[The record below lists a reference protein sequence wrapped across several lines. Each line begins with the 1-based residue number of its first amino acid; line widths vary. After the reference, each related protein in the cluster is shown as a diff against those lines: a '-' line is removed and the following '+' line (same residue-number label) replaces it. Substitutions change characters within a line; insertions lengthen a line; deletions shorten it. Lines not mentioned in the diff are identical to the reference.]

1 MATGQKGVKMF
12 EVINSQ
18 VVDPSKWAETAR
30 KNAEDYERQRQFLIK
45 VFSDVSKYMKKNQQT
60 LADIRDGKIRREFIL
75 RNNTGL
81 KVENINGN
89 LIVSYNGKRK
99 ELQEGSQEWYMVE
112 VLAEAM
118 VRDVGYEVNTVFL
131 QERLEEVGV
140 VEEATSKTIRNI
152 RDRINKYF
160 DEKIIDSDAHKK
172 TFWFNRD
179 LMQKD

>member
-12 EVINSQ
+12 EVINTQ
-18 VVDPSKWAETAR
+18 VADSSKWAETAR
-30 KNAEDYERQRQFLIK
+30 KNAEDFERQRQFLIK
-45 VFSDVSKYMKKNQQT
+45 VLSNASKYMEKEQQT
-60 LADIRDGKIRREFIL
+60 LADIRAGKIRREVIL
-75 RNNTGL
+75 RDNMGL
-81 KVENINGN
+81 KVENVNGN

-99 ELQEGSQEWYMVE
+99 ELQEGSQEWYTVE

-118 VRDVGYEVNTVFL
+118 MRDVGYEVNTVFL

-140 VEEATSKTIRNI
+140 VEEATGKTIRNI

-172 TFWFNRD
+172 TFWLNRG